1 MRIPPVDI
9 RLRERD
15 SIISQPETAKRRRL
29 PTLRQHSRTGTHSTG
44 TSDRQVHGIVTS
56 SSASASYPELP
67 GIGDRGLQQL
77 PKEIDIVFIVGFPQK
92 AAHRFL

>member
-1 MRIPPVDI
+1 
-9 RLRERD
+9 
-15 SIISQPETAKRRRL
+15 
-29 PTLRQHSRTGTHSTG
+29 
-44 TSDRQVHGIVTS
+44 
-56 SSASASYPELP
+56 LP